1 MTYRKTE
8 QVTTRKIA
16 GETLLVPIKGR
27 LADLHKVFTLN
38 AVAEWVWET
47 LDGQRTSAELCDG
60 LVARFAVARP
70 TAEADLAGLLEK
82 LETTGLIERVS
93 E

>member
-8 QVTTRKIA
+8 QVTARKVA

-27 LADLHKVFTLN
+27 LADLHRVFTLN
-38 AVAEWVWET
+38 AVAEWVWEQ
-47 LDGQRTSAELCDG
+47 LDGRRTAAELCDG
-60 LVARFAVARP
+60 LVARFDVPHP
-70 TAEADLAGLLEK
+70 TAEADLASLLEK
-82 LETTGLIERVS
+82 LEKAGLIEPIS